1 MPQKSP
7 GKSAPFVPANPD
19 FVRVVQESFG
29 RQALMQTLGV
39 RIAHLAPGEVHLSLP
54 YSPQFAQ
61 QNGYL
66 HAGVVASIADSANGY
81 AAFSL
86 AAADTDVLAVE
97 FKINLMAPAKAP
109 TFLACGRVLRPGRT
123 LTVCLAEV
131 FAIDGADRVPVAT
144 MLSTIIIRP
153 IRGGEPLS

>member
-1 MPQKSP
+1 VS
-7 GKSAPFVPANPD
+7 SDRFVPHNSD
-19 FVRVVQESFG
+19 FAQVVRESFS
-29 RQALMQTLGV
+29 RQALMKTLGV
-39 RIAHLAPGEVHLSLP
+39 TLAHVAPGEVHLSLP
-54 YSPQFAQ
+54 YSPAFAQ

-81 AAFSL
+81 AAFTL
-86 AAADTDVLAVE
+86 APRDTDVLAVE

-131 FAIDGADRVPVAT
+131 LAIDGADRIPVAT

-153 IRGGEPLS
+153 VRPGEP

>member
-1 MPQKSP
+1 MT
-7 GKSAPFVPANPD
+7 SAPFVPANPD
-19 FVRVVQESFG
+19 FVRIVQESFS

-97 FKINLMAPAKAP
+97 FKINLISSGCTGDLDK
-109 TFLACGRVLRPGRT
+109 
-123 LTVCLAEV
+123 
-131 FAIDGADRVPVAT
+131 VA
-144 MLSTIIIRP
+144 
-153 IRGGEPLS
+153 